1 MSNRQ
6 VKGSDIKA
14 TKKDLSNLPKSFST
28 DDIVRMY
35 CEMKKDMTDMVNRKI
50 PVQIME
56 KELHNKHKTLALAYP
71 TIFFKTVRGEM
82 DPRMFFYMMQLKKK
96 VDNGELSTDD
106 AKNGV
111 IDAVKRKIEKDGPTP
126 KKEVQPG
133 QSTTEFTTQVKM
145 DD

>member
-50 PVQIME
+50 PVQTME

-82 DPRMFFYMMQLKKK
+82 DPRMFFSMILPLLTTHQDIIRWLMNMTCLLALTFI
-96 VDNGELSTDD
+96 VTNIWGGLS
-106 AKNGV
+106 
-111 IDAVKRKIEKDGPTP
+111 
-126 KKEVQPG
+126 
-133 QSTTEFTTQVKM
+133 F
-145 DD
+145 